1 MIKNWKKFN
10 EGSNEEEFPDR
21 RTEYGSYINPEGE
34 EYFDDDDDDDVL
46 KPNGVDNMV
55 EGTNGLVMIFSPLEY
70 DMIEDWNSDEKIQKW
85 IKDKRVFLQEVRYD
99 EWAIWG
105 VEGDN
110 TVKNYVRKKFSW

>member
-10 EGSNEEEFPDR
+10 EDSNEEEFPDR

-34 EYFDDDDDDDVL
+34 EYFDDDDVL

-110 TVKNYVRKKFSW
+110 TVKNYVRKNFSW

>member
-1 MIKNWKKFN
+1 MVIVLV
-10 EGSNEEEFPDR
+10 
-21 RTEYGSYINPEGE
+21 
-34 EYFDDDDDDDVL
+34 DVL

-99 EWAIWG
+99 EWAIW
-105 VEGDN
+105 E
-110 TVKNYVRKKFSW
+110 